1 MLSPVSTLGNDDVN
15 DNDASDGGSWT
26 GRCGG
31 VAGPGMAV
39 VCLQDP

>member
-1 MLSPVSTLGNDDVN
+1 MLISISIFGNDDVN
-15 DNDASDGGSWT
+15 NNNASDGGGCR

-39 VCLQDP
+39 VSLQGW